1 MSECRLCLSEGGEM
15 IAPCKCTGSIKYVH
29 YKCLQRWLQEKNRQ
43 RFRQV
48 LSNSNSK
55 GTGLFCEICKFEY
68 LGNVSYLSFWEIL
81 KKVRSSQQTYS
92 ILLNLFVVFYLSFRF
107 HVVISNFM
115 QTFKKY
121 RGAIRVQEKFW
132 IKVWVFVK
140 LYWNLIAKLVPLSV
154 FGITIP
160 VICLST
166 YMQLKS
172 LVNQCKQFKIMNLES

>member
-81 KKVRSSQQTYS
+81 KKSEE
-92 ILLNLFVVFYLSFRF
+92 LPANLQYFAEFVCGVLPEF
-107 HVVISNFM
+107 
-115 QTFKKY
+115 
-121 RGAIRVQEKFW
+121 
-132 IKVWVFVK
+132 
-140 LYWNLIAKLVPLSV
+140 
-154 FGITIP
+154 
-160 VICLST
+160 
-166 YMQLKS
+166 
-172 LVNQCKQFKIMNLES
+172 